1 MSSKA
6 NKRHDLLIVL
16 CVTIGL
22 FLLVDVMMGS
32 WLLSIAMGEL
42 PKDKFRAPHPVYHH
56 TLIPN
61 YEGIGYWGPGTY
73 HVCTNGSAFKDSCTK
88 KGVVEKSFDIAFM
101 GDSFTEGVGMPYE
114 KTFVGM
120 VAAKNPNLKIAN
132 LGVVSYAPS
141 IYLAKLRD
149 LYAQGYQFK
158 KVIVFI
164 DIGDVQDEALTY
176 EVVDGKVISKH
187 EQLPAGGVARLRR
200 IASRWFP
207 LTGEAWN
214 RLKASASAASKLL
227 AADDKPTPPAA
238 VAPAPA
244 PANTQD
250 KPVTAPGPL
259 VAQQA
264 APQHPG
270 PQATQPAS
278 PTTPVVTAQPAL
290 EAVAPPVVTPPVAAA
305 APGPSGGLKAVLFAP
320 TVEPSIYDRNY
331 SRSEWTYNTHS
342 AYYGADGVMGTLQK
356 MLATMDELHRLVKD
370 HGGEL
375 SVGVYPWPGQLK
387 YDQVDSLQAKVWSD
401 FCATR
406 CAHFYNAFPAFFDL
420 LRARGEDSVIHEYY
434 MGGDMHF
441 SEQGNAVIAQTILN
455 AGL

>member
-1 MSSKA
+1 MSSSTPKK
-6 NKRHDLLIVL
+6 NHDLFIAFCITVA
-16 CVTIGL
+16 L
-22 FLLVDVMMGS
+22 FLLIDLLMGR

-42 PKDKFRAPHPVYHH
+42 PKDKFRSPHPVYHH

-101 GDSFTEGVGMPYE
+101 GDSFTEGVGLPYE
-114 KTFVGM
+114 QTFVGM
-120 VAAKNPNLKIAN
+120 VAAKNPELKIAN

-141 IYLAKLRD
+141 IYLAKLRE

-176 EVVDGKVISKH
+176 ETVDGKVISRH
-187 EQLPAGGVARLRR
+187 EQLPPGGLARLRR
-200 IASRWFP
+200 IASRWLP

-214 RLKASASAASKLL
+214 RIRASAG
-227 AADDKPTPPAA
+227 A
-238 VAPAPA
+238 VS
-244 PANTQD
+244 TILSST
-250 KPVTAPGPL
+250 K
-259 VAQQA
+259 
-264 APQHPG
+264 
-270 PQATQPAS
+270 PQAFTSPAS
-278 PTTPVVTAQPAL
+278 PAPIDAPKTA
-290 EAVAPPVVTPPVAAA
+290 APPASPPGNRVDGAPVPSASQSLPNRTVQAHAESSQPEAPAIAASATPTNA
-305 APGPSGGLKAVLFAP
+305 LKTVLFAP

-342 AYYGADGVMGTLQK
+342 THYGQDGVLGTLDK
-356 MLATMDELHRLVKD
+356 MLATMDELYRLVRD

-375 SVGVYPWPGQLK
+375 SVGVYPWPGQIK
-387 YDQVDSLQAKVWSD
+387 YDSVDSLQAKVWGE

-406 CAHFYNAFPAFFDL
+406 CAHFYNAFPAFFQL
-420 LRARGEDSVIHEYY
+420 LNEQDERDFILKYY

-441 SEQGNAVIAQTILN
+441 GEEGNAVIAKTILN
-455 AGL
+455 TGL

>member
-1 MSSKA
+1 MSTKT
-6 NKRHDLLIVL
+6 NHRHDLLVAACI
-16 CVTIGL
+16 TIGL
-22 FLLVDVMMGS
+22 FLLVDFLMGS

-73 HVCTNGSAFKDSCTK
+73 HVCTNGSAFKDSCKK

-101 GDSFTEGVGMPYE
+101 GDSFTEGVGLPYE
-114 KTFVGM
+114 QTFVGM
-120 VAAKNPNLKIAN
+120 VATKYPNLKIAN

-141 IYLAKLRD
+141 IYLAKLRE

-176 EVVDGKVISKH
+176 DVVDGKVISRH
-187 EQLPAGGVARLRR
+187 EQLPPGGLARLRR

-227 AADDKPTPPAA
+227 ASGEMQNL
-238 VAPAPA
+238 PAP
-244 PANTQD
+244 
-250 KPVTAPGPL
+250 VAPGPL
-259 VAQQA
+259 VARQADQQ
-264 APQHPG
+264 PPHG
-270 PQATQPAS
+270 NQATQPALRPTPAATALSATETVS
-278 PTTPVVTAQPAL
+278 PSG
-290 EAVAPPVVTPPVAAA
+290 VAPAVVPPPDVAAA
-305 APGPSGGLKAVLFAP
+305 AGSSDALKAVLFAP

-331 SRSEWTYNTHS
+331 GRSEWTYNTHS
-342 AYYGADGVMGTLQK
+342 SRYGQDGVLGTIDK
-356 MLATMDELHRLVKD
+356 MLTTMDELYRLVKD

-375 SVGVYPWPGQLK
+375 SVGVYPWPGQIK
-387 YDQVDSLQAKVWSD
+387 YDSVDSLQARIWGE

-420 LRARGEDSVIHEYY
+420 LHAQGERALIHKYY

-441 SEQGNAVIAQTILN
+441 SEEGNAVIAQTILS
-455 AGL
+455 AGM